1 MKADGHKS
9 KANEIKNS
17 IEKKRGQSVMMPRHH
32 PETHENHALNFSIYC
47 RGLIYQAR
55 PRRFTLLGLMNQ
67 TPTIDSMY
75 EGRLFS

>member
-32 PETHENHALNFSIYC
+32 PETMK
-47 RGLIYQAR
+47 LIKVISWQAKNILSPPLAWSE
-55 PRRFTLLGLMNQ
+55 PR
-67 TPTIDSMY
+67 
-75 EGRLFS
+75 